1 MNCPHC
7 NGEINAG
14 ELLGK
19 ESGKNMTKEERST
32 RARKAGLARWKKVR
46 EKEIT
51 GVDFSESL
59 NLLDNL

>member
-19 ESGKNMTKEERST
+19 QSGKNMTKEERST
-32 RARKAGLARWKKVR
+32 RASKAGLARWKKVR
-46 EKEIT
+46 EKEIA
-51 GVDFSESL
+51 GVDFSKSL
-59 NLLDNL
+59 DHLDRL